1 MTFRKLWQYCHTHT
15 FCPGDKIRHKK
26 TTALLLTFQ
35 NCFFFF
41 SKNAQHL
48 PLNYLYSATVRV
60 KYHVIYKLI

>member
-15 FCPGDKIRHKK
+15 FCLEDKIRHK

-35 NCFFFF
+35 IFFFF
-41 SKNAQHL
+41 LKNAQHL
-48 PLNYLYSATVRV
+48 PLNYLYSVTARV